1 MCVRKIYGGRRG
13 CILMAESK
21 VASLE
26 GHELADDYVRS
37 HMPKGRWGDTWD
49 LFKSNFVKFVIIN
62 VFTLL
67 FFVPGIIVIYFRNIV
82 IAQMGTAYPF
92 SSNPLFTYPLT
103 PSMQGMQESFYFSWD
118 VRFYALLFV
127 AGIIASVGIAGACY
141 SIKKLINTHGQF
153 SVKGYFHG
161 VKVCFFNVLL
171 PVELFILFVYAA
183 LIISDWSAVAIA
195 NGASRGGP
203 ITAKVFIIIAAV
215 IVGVVGA
222 WILAVGVSYKVK
234 FKYLIKNSFV
244 LLFGTIIQTVFML
257 GFSLIPVW
265 FLLIGES
272 VGLFKIIGYAI
283 FIFFGFSYIILCWLA
298 FTQWAFDMY
307 ITPAVKSEEE
317 ARKAN
322 LTPKQ
327 LAAEKEEDE
336 KAVARELLAAGRS
349 ELVGRPMRPIDGG
362 TEVKEVGVAYGRAD
376 IRRVSDDRAKI
387 KSEVDG
393 YIEEHKGDTRYVEYE
408 RLFAEREKAL
418 STTDK
423 KGKKKKL
430 NQNNLLSK

>member
-1 MCVRKIYGGRRG
+1 
-13 CILMAESK
+13 MAESK

-26 GHELADDYVRS
+26 GHELADDYVRT
-37 HMPKGRWGDTWD
+37 HVPKGRWADTWD
-49 LFKSNFVKFVIIN
+49 LFRSNFVKFVIIN
-62 VFTLL
+62 AFTLL
-67 FFVPGIIVIYFRNIV
+67 FFIPGILIIYFKDTV
-82 IAQMGTAYPF
+82 ISQMGTAYPF

-103 PSMQGMQESFYFSWD
+103 PSMQGVQENVYFSYD
-118 VRFYALLFV
+118 VRFYALLLV

-153 SVKGYFHG
+153 SLKGYFHG
-161 VKVCFFNVLL
+161 VKVCYFNVLL

-183 LIISDWSAVAIA
+183 LVISDWSALAIA
-195 NGASRGGP
+195 NGSSKGGP

-215 IVGVVGA
+215 IVGVVSA

-234 FKYLIKNSFV
+234 LKYLFKNSFV
-244 LLFGTIIQTVFML
+244 LLFGTIIQTIFML

-272 VGLFKIIGYAI
+272 VWIFKIIGYAL
-283 FIFFGFSYIILCWLA
+283 FIFFGFSFIILSWLA
-298 FTQWAFDMY
+298 FTQYVFDMF

-317 ARKAN
+317 ARKAS

-336 KAVARELLAAGRS
+336 KAIARELLAAGRS
-349 ELVGRPMRPIDGG
+349 ELVGRPMRPIEGG

-376 IRRVSDDRAKI
+376 IRRVFDDRQKI
-387 KSEVDG
+387 KSEVDS
-393 YIEEHKGDTRYVEYE
+393 YVEEHKGDTRYVEYE

>member
-1 MCVRKIYGGRRG
+1 
-13 CILMAESK
+13 
-21 VASLE
+21 
-26 GHELADDYVRS
+26 
-37 HMPKGRWGDTWD
+37 MPGI
-49 LFKSNFVKFVIIN
+49 VII
-62 VFTLL
+62 
-67 FFVPGIIVIYFRNIV
+67 YFKDAV

-103 PSMQGMQESFYFSWD
+103 PSMQGVQESVYFNWD
-118 VRFYALLFV
+118 VRFYALLIV
-127 AGIIASVGIAGACY
+127 AGFIASVGIAGACY

-153 SVKGYFHG
+153 TVKGYFHG
-161 VKVCFFNVLL
+161 VKVCYFNVLL
-171 PVELFILFVYAA
+171 PVEIFLLFVYAA
-183 LIISDWSAVAIA
+183 LVISDWSAVAIA

-203 ITAKVFIIIAAV
+203 VTAKVFIIIAAV
-215 IVGVVGA
+215 IVGVVCS

-234 FKYLIKNSFV
+234 LKYLFKNSFV
-244 LLFGTIIQTVFML
+244 LLFGTIIQTIFML

-265 FLLIGES
+265 LLLIGES
-272 VGLFKIIGYAI
+272 VAIFKFIGYAL
-283 FIFFGFSYIILCWLA
+283 FIFFGLSFILLCWLA
-298 FTQWAFDMY
+298 FTQWAFDLY
-307 ITPAVKSEEE
+307 IAPVIKSEEE
-317 ARKAN
+317 ARKAK

-327 LAAEKEEDE
+327 LAEEKEADE
-336 KAVARELLAAGRS
+336 KAIARELLAAGRS

-376 IRRVSDDRAKI
+376 IRRVADDRSKI
-387 KSEVDG
+387 KGEVDG
-393 YIEEHKGDTRYVEYE
+393 YYEEHKGDTRYVEYE

>member
-37 HMPKGRWGDTWD
+37 HIPKGRWGDTWD

>member
-37 HMPKGRWGDTWD
+37 HIPKGRWGDTWD

-283 FIFFGFSYIILCWLA
+283 FIFFGFSFIILCWLA

-362 TEVKEVGVAYGRAD
+362 TEVKEVGIAYGRAD